1 MPFSPPGDL
10 PDPVIKLG
18 IFCIG
23 RWVFFSF
30 FFLFVFFTTETLG
43 KSCPKSFKT
52 KPEKIKLFKSNLNI
66 SQYNTQEYLLAS
78 KYPASSKVEF
88 AVSAIQLKATSIHV
102 YSYGY
107 FMLMYDRNQ
116 TNIVKQLTFN

>member
-10 PDPVIKLG
+10 SDPMIKPASSALAG
-18 IFCIG
+18 G
-23 RWVFFSF
+23 F
-30 FFLFVFFTTETLG
+30 FFFITEPLG

-66 SQYNTQEYLLAS
+66 SQYNTQECLLAS
-78 KYPASSKVEF
+78 EYPASSKVEF
-88 AVSAIQLKATSIHV
+88 AISAIQLKATSIHV

-107 FMLMYDRNQ
+107 FMLTYDRNQ
-116 TNIVKQLTFN
+116 ANIVKQLSFN